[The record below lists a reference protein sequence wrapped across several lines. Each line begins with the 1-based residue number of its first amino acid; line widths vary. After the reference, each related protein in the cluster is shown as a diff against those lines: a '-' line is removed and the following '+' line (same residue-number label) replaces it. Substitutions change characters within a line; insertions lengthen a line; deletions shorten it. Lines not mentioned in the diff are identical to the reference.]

1 MKGWEKINPA
11 NAQEEKKGGW
21 GAVLIS
27 DKIDFKTKAIKR
39 DTEGEGGRWVQQGW
53 GGGMGRKDIQL

>member
-1 MKGWEKINPA
+1 MHR
-11 NAQEEKKGGW
+11 KKKRGW